1 MLNSPH
7 QAASPGGQ
15 PAGGEIPR
23 PAEPAW
29 LAFVA
34 SLPLPVLYAL
44 AGAATTLL
52 RWTGVRKATVREN
65 LAACFPDLPPR
76 EIDRLVRQHYSHVGQ
91 MAAEAFKAARMSP
104 EELSR
109 RVRIE
114 GVELPRAALAAG
126 RPVLLIASHQA
137 NWEWVLH
144 ALALNLGYPLDV
156 GYKPIRSAWAENA
169 MRYIRTRFG
178 ARLIPA
184 KELLPDLLRRRGVVR
199 GIAMLADQTPTS
211 SEFRHWVNFLGRD
224 TAFYMGA
231 EKMATAAR
239 YASFFVG
246 MRRERRGHYAIRF
259 EPLAEAGER
268 LREGELTERYARLV
282 EEEIRAAPA
291 DWTWT
296 HRRWRM
302 QRSLYGDRPA

>member
-1 MLNSPH
+1 MLNNPQ
-7 QAASPGGQ
+7 QAGDIA
-15 PAGGEIPR
+15 R
-23 PAEPAW
+23 PAEPRW
-29 LAFVA
+29 LALVA

-44 AGAATTLL
+44 AGAATTML
-52 RWTGVRKATVREN
+52 RWSGVRRAIVREN
-65 LAACFPDLPPR
+65 LAACFPGLTPAA
-76 EIDRLVRQHYSHVGQ
+76 IDALVRSHYAHVGQ

-109 RVRIE
+109 RVRID
-114 GVELPRAALAAG
+114 GVDLPRAALGAG

-156 GYKPIRSAWAENA
+156 GYKPIRAAWAETA

-184 KELLPDLLRRRGVVR
+184 KELLPDLLRRRHVVR

-211 SEFRHWVNFLGRD
+211 AEFRHWITFLGRD

-231 EKMATAAR
+231 EKMAVAAR

-246 MRRERRGHYAIRF
+246 MRRESRGHYSIRF
-259 EPLAEAGER
+259 EPLASAGES
-268 LREGELTERYARLV
+268 LREGELTERYARFV
-282 EEEIRAAPA
+282 EAEIRAAPA

-302 QRSLYGDRPA
+302 QRSVYGDREA